1 MCDDIQIIGLHNDD
15 VIVFFVDDDIYD
27 MEDIKEAMEKVER
40 NFPNNKVI
48 TLPSDMVD
56 DIKVFSTS
64 DTSLL
69 TMKIADSETNKNL
82 SEIDWTNVNLGGLNV
97 GEMGI

>member
-82 SEIDWTNVNLGGLNV
+82 SKIDWTNVNLGGLNV